1 MLSTTIVIL
10 VLSVSVAALGLLAAY
25 QQHQIQ
31 RLRVF
36 LSQLLQTY
44 VTNKKETDEE

>member
-25 QQHQIQ
+25 QQHQLQ
-31 RLRVF
+31 RLRSLV
-36 LSQLLQTY
+36 SQLIQNYQTDSE
-44 VTNKKETDEE
+44 KSDET

>member
-1 MLSTTIVIL
+1 MHTNYIVTL

-31 RLRVF
+31 RLRAF
-36 LSQLLQTY
+36 LSQLLRTY
-44 VTNKKETDEE
+44 MNERKEPHEK

>member
-25 QQHQIQ
+25 QQHQLQ
-31 RLRVF
+31 RLRSFV
-36 LSQLLQTY
+36 SQLLQTH
-44 VTNKKETDEE
+44 VTDQKETDEN